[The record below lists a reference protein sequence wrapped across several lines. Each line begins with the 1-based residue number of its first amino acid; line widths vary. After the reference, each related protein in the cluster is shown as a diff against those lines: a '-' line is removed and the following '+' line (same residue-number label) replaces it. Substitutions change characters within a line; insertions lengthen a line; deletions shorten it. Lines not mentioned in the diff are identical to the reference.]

1 MALPFQVQYATAIN
15 ASIQGSRGIST
26 SVNNLV
32 EIPDGAQAGAITV
45 TVLTHST
52 SSALVD
58 GTVLTNDTATTEV
71 VLTYVDNAVTLSL
84 SPSQVKAQL
93 TSPRWMEAIQENH
106 ASALTLD
113 ANNAVVADFVAGTPG
128 LVETLAAARIDF
140 APGTDA
146 QNDVMFGQ
154 VIKLIVYLQT
164 NMQKVADMN
173 EFGIIMG
180 TTALGNFTTLKTTRR
195 SYEVIMGPD
204 GINRF
209 MGIPLYGTTITTS
222 FGGAGNDCA
231 YIYHKNAEALAFK
244 DPGLLNGRPFIA
256 GDGYTKWTTV
266 APFAAGLVNAT
277 LLTSILNPAS

>member
-45 TVLTHST
+45 TVLTDST

-58 GTVLTNDTATTEV
+58 GTVLTNDTATTEIS
-71 VLTYVDNAVTLSL
+71 LTYVDNAVTLSL

-93 TSPRWMEAIQENH
+93 TSPRWMEAIIDNH
-106 ASALTLD
+106 ASALLLD

-128 LVETLAAARIDF
+128 LVETLAAGRMDF
-140 APGTDA
+140 TPGTDA

-154 VIKLIVYLQT
+154 VIKLIIYLQT
-164 NMQKVADMN
+164 NMQKVANMN
-173 EFGIIMG
+173 EFGIIM
-180 TTALGNFTTLKTTRR
+180 AQAAMANFTTLKTTRR

-209 MGIPLYGTTITTS
+209 MGIPLYGTTISTD
-222 FGGAGNDCA
+222 FGGASAECCF
-231 YIYHKNAEALAFK
+231 IYHKNAEALAFK
-244 DPGLLNGRPFIA
+244 NPGLLNGKPFVA
-256 GDGYTKWTTV
+256 GDGFTKWTSIS
-266 APFAAGLVNAT
+266 PFAAGLVNAT
-277 LLTSILNPAS
+277 LLASILNGAS